1 MQRGLI
7 GLVLFVAVGLGAAS
21 SARPAPQGPLDQT
34 DSARSSEVAEQRVTV
49 FSEQA
54 RVERTVRIALSS
66 PEARVVL
73 ADLPPTALAETV
85 RVECDSAAVLH
96 VDVGKTREPLPR
108 QAEAR
113 ELLSQID
120 RVLDDIRALDDEE
133 RILRAELSLVET
145 LRRAE
150 MRSAAQRRQAAQTKL
165 RELERRRTAAAADL
179 ERVQEMARRK
189 ALKARVFVRCRG
201 NRTVLLTYR
210 VPQATWRVT
219 YRAMID
225 PATKRA
231 NVDATAVVQ
240 QGSGEDWRDVH
251 LAVSGADLDREN
263 SPPTIDKMIVTA
275 HKPHQVRRVLARRF
289 EHREHFETAA
299 KESGGVPALD
309 GTPPQTGIVQLE
321 VEAKSK
327 VTVPS
332 DGREVIV
339 TLDSRSTN
347 ADVGLE
353 AVPKLFPYVYERA
366 TLVNPFPFAMPPGS
380 MAVHRGNAYV
390 GNARVQQRAPGE
402 PFSVVLGVP
411 HELQAER
418 YVKIEQH
425 ERPGAVGG
433 SHKITHKYEIHV
445 GNWSASPQ
453 KVRIIENVPVALE
466 SDISVRLTDDTTP
479 RSTTNARDG
488 ILSWDIVLPPRSKK
502 VITLGYTV
510 TLPARYEVYGY

>member
-1 MQRGLI
+1 
-7 GLVLFVAVGLGAAS
+7 
-21 SARPAPQGPLDQT
+21 
-34 DSARSSEVAEQRVTV
+34 
-49 FSEQA
+49 
-54 RVERTVRIALSS
+54 
-66 PEARVVL
+66 
-73 ADLPPTALAETV
+73 
-85 RVECDSAAVLH
+85 
-96 VDVGKTREPLPR
+96 
-108 QAEAR
+108 
-113 ELLSQID
+113 
-120 RVLDDIRALDDEE
+120 
-133 RILRAELSLVET
+133 
-145 LRRAE
+145 